1 MSSTL
6 QKTDIPKLIMLIRV
20 NFENAYNFKSE
31 DEAKLFVMYWYSCLK
46 DYPREV
52 VYAAFNNAI
61 RGSEFAPKIAN
72 IIAEAEKLVNAG
84 NKTDDELWAELCDIR
99 WEAYNAWQYCNQMYN
114 EETRK
119 EGLRRIQNVWDDLSL
134 EIRAYV
140 VNKSG
145 LAEIGG
151 MDIEKLQYEKAR
163 FLKAMPRIRETL
175 KNRQAATQLLEM
187 TYAND
192 LIKLLGSGE
201 DKEQK

>member
-1 MSSTL
+1 MAKL
-6 QKTDIPKLIMLIRV
+6 QKTDIPKLLMLIRV

-31 DEAKLFVMYWYSCLK
+31 EEAKMLVEYWYECLK
-46 DYPREV
+46 DYPQEV
-52 VYAAFNNAI
+52 VYKAFDQAI
-61 RGSEFAPKIAN
+61 RSSEFAPKLSN
-72 IIAEAEKLVNAG
+72 IIAEADKLVNAG
-84 NKTDDELWAELCDIR
+84 KKTDEELWAELCDIR
-99 WEAYNAWQYCNQMYN
+99 WEAYNAWQYCNPMYN

-151 MDIEKLQYEKAR
+151 MDGETLQYEKAR

-175 KNRQAATQLLEM
+175 KNRKAATRFLQLNG
-187 TYAND
+187 ASD
-192 LIKLLGSGE
+192 LTKLLGGG
-201 DKEQK
+201 DKRE